1 MAFIN
6 WQLTLATA
14 IALPLF
20 ALPMLYFGR
29 RTYNAT
35 TKSQH
40 ALDQL
45 STVLEETISLSGAL
59 VVKTFGTAEREEQ
72 RFGSV
77 NQEVKQTQLEQALLG
92 QWANVAI
99 QALAALGPA
108 ILYTYGA
115 LLVIWHEVPLGT
127 VVAFAAYLTQLYRP
141 ASSLANANAT
151 VMGGMALFDRIFQVL
166 NLKPTLRRSH
176 RIYTPLPAKPTQG
189 IEFQQVSF
197 HYAKAA
203 DVLTQFRFRL
213 LWDN

>member
-35 TKSQH
+35 TKSQQ

-166 NLKPTLRRSH
+166 NLKPTLQEPLH
-176 RIYTPLPAKPTQG
+176 PTPLPAKPTQG
-189 IEFQQVSF
+189 IEFRAGQLPLCQS
-197 HYAKAA
+197 
-203 DVLTQFRFRL
+203 R
-213 LWDN
+213 